1 MVRQDGELGGQFYEC
16 ATAATYPDARI
27 NWRAPAIYYII
38 LDGYARSEVMR
49 ELFDFGNT
57 AFLERLERKSFFV
70 ARGSNANY
78 CKTPLSRSS
87 SLMT

>member
-1 MVRQDGELGGQFYEC
+1 
-16 ATAATYPDARI
+16 
-27 NWRAPAIYYII
+27 
-38 LDGYARSEVMR
+38 MR